1 MCVPVVSPVT
11 SPVKLPANAVEV
23 ILVQPVPAPPVN
35 VPVPSV
41 IVGAVNVCPVSTD
54 RLPSTLVT
62 PSN

>member
-23 ILVQPVPAPPVN
+23 ILVALVRLPPVIDI
-35 VPVPSV
+35 VPSV

-54 RLPSTLVT
+54 KLPSTLVT